1 MKTSS
6 SIHIRIEIG
15 DPGSFKFL
23 ATPLRSKQIAAGIA
37 SQKKRGDHLPFF
49 LLPLGSRFARR
60 PSPRD
65 DESSTV
71 LFRVLDG
78 IAGSKFQ
85 GVPQASGAGERNRD
99 RRKGERRCRR
109 ERRQPRDGQ
118 RMRRRIE
125 EAQSSQMRR
134 SRLRQGVHQE
144 LPPQGSQEDPH
155 R

>member
-6 SIHIRIEIG
+6 YPYPNWNRL
-15 DPGSFKFL
+15 DPSFEFL
-23 ATPLRSKQIAAGIA
+23 AIKTDRCGDRDA
-37 SQKKRGDHLPFF
+37 SQKKRGDRILPFF
-49 LLPLGSRFARR
+49 LLDYPPVPPEETRIAL
-60 PSPRD
+60 
-65 DESSTV
+65 EKLSTV
-71 LFRVLDG
+71 LCPIVLDG
-78 IAGSKFQ
+78 IGGSKFQ
-85 GVPQASGAGERNRD
+85 SVPQASSAGERNRD

-118 RMRRRIE
+118 RMRRRVE

-134 SRLRQGVHQE
+134 GRLRQGVHQE